1 MAIQHRKS
9 IFLILISVRAPDVCK
24 CRQRSSTSK
33 QLEINIKNMEHCRTK
48 INCNMPKSQD
58 TKSEVVNRRRPM
70 QRPKGRKDKQP
81 QNNTQKTQD

>member
-1 MAIQHRKS
+1 
-9 IFLILISVRAPDVCK
+9 
-24 CRQRSSTSK
+24 
-33 QLEINIKNMEHCRTK
+33 MEHCRTK